1 MIFIINERKKNA
13 FFKFNWQVEEDP
25 VVPLLLDWLQTPVRA
40 FLEASEPC
48 RIALQIQTIFGS
60 PVHIEQIHVPKNCSC
75 GF

>member
-1 MIFIINERKKNA
+1 MIFIIKEEKNA
-13 FFKFNWQVEEDP
+13 VFKFNWQVEEDP
-25 VVPLLLDWLQTPVRA
+25 VVPLLLDWQTPVRA
-40 FLEASEPC
+40 FLEANGPC